1 MTPGNERNDPA
12 VGPGGGR
19 RRRGQPPAS
28 AGGGQGFILVG
39 IASLVAVALA
49 SAALFVVLTRPSATN
64 DTSCRAIAW
73 RALPTTDTLP
83 DGWTVTGSGFYTDGY
98 GASLVGPAPASGQAA
113 QPGIN
118 VRVSCFGA
126 DGHLAVTRSHDSDLA
141 LGGTDVPFA
150 DIGDEAVAT
159 QDEAGTTTSVYIR
172 RGQLVASLAASQGV
186 DPADL
191 EQAAQ
196 AIDDA
201 MVAAE
206 STAAAGSS
214 PTGEPIG
221 SDALGPEPSD
231 EIPTDEPGASIAES
245 HDSPEL
251 EALLPTRIAGTALA
265 TQSTTGTAA
274 FGDDPSS
281 QALLQSLSAYG
292 KTGDDLEIAEAYDA
306 SAAVDIDVIA
316 FRVKGVTAA
325 QLRQAVVQSWLAADA
340 SGVTT
345 SQATVGG
352 KKVMVID
359 YGDGGSKDYLYEQ
372 TEAVI
377 VVTTSDPAIA
387 TEALGALK

>member
-1 MTPGNERNDPA
+1 MTSGSEKLEPA

-19 RRRGQPPAS
+19 RRRQPPGSSRA
-28 AGGGQGFILVG
+28 GQGLILVG

-49 SAALFVVLTRPSATN
+49 SAALFVTLTRPSASS

-73 RALPTTDTLP
+73 DALPATDALP

-98 GASLVGPAPASGQAA
+98 GASLVGPAPSSGQAT

-118 VRVSCFGA
+118 VRVSCFGT

-141 LGGTDVPFA
+141 VGGTEVPFA
-150 DIGDEAVAT
+150 DIGDETVAT
-159 QDEAGTTTSVYIR
+159 QDAAGTTTSVYIR

-191 EQAAQ
+191 ELAAQ

-201 MVAAE
+201 MVEAE
-206 STAAAGSS
+206 STAAAASTPAAE
-214 PTGEPIG
+214 PTG

-231 EIPTDEPGASIAES
+231 EIPTDEPSASIAES
-245 HDSPEL
+245 HNSPEL
-251 EALLPTRIAGTALA
+251 EAILPTKISGTTLA

-281 QALLQSLSAYG
+281 QALLQALSKYG

-306 SAAVDIDVIA
+306 TAAVDVDVIA

-352 KKVMVID
+352 KKVTVID

-372 TEAVI
+372 AETVV

-387 TEALGALK
+387 TEALSALK